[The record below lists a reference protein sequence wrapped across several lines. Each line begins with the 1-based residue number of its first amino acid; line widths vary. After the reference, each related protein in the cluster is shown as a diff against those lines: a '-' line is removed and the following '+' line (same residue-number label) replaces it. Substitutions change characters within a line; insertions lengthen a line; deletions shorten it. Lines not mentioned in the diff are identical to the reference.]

1 MTPRHR
7 PSHAAHERLQLLL
20 EEIEARTPRAEA
32 ARRVRV
38 SAPHARSAYL
48 SYMRLAGPRDDVLD
62 YAAELLADDRRR
74 PGSERAPLELVAI
87 EAETDEELTLLFSK
101 SLYEGE

>member
-1 MTPRHR
+1 MTLPGS
-7 PSHAAHERLQLLL
+7 PHAAHERLQLLL
-20 EEIEARTPRAEA
+20 EEIAARRPRAEA

-48 SYMRLAGPRDDVLD
+48 AYMRLSGPRDDVLD
-62 YAAELLADDRRR
+62 YAATLLEEDRRR
-74 PGSERAPLELVAI
+74 AGADRLPLELVAI